1 VSFRFSLG
9 RYKDAG
15 PDYILYAL
23 RYTICALSLN
33 LRIDSSLGSQARSE
47 VFVGI

>member
-1 VSFRFSLG
+1 MCLSGFLLG
-9 RYKDAG
+9 VTKM
-15 PDYILYAL
+15 PDQIIYAL